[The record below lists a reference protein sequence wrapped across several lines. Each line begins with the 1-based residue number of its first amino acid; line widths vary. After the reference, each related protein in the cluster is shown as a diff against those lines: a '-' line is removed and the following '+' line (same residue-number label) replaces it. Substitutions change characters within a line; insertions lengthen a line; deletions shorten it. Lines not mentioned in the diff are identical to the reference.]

1 MKKSIIAL
9 LLVSLSGCA
18 MPPEKEVR
26 TSRANPV
33 PSTVESAP
41 RTSNFVSITTSKK
54 QLMDERV
61 TINNPKIS
69 VIDALTSPSPLS
81 RANVIARDAG
91 VNLAMKIG
99 VKTQNAKIEDYISQV
114 EGTTDYFIELQET
127 GSDVTLYVSSV
138 MTKSWDLA
146 ALSDMPTVETKSGFS
161 ATGQPSN
168 NSGNAGQMADFTSNE
183 ASGTQLT
190 TTRSDESWQSLIDDA
205 KRIIGLEINENSDS
219 SNSQNEKT
227 LIPELGEG
235 DDPIAMLNEL
245 GNRLDDEMNPYF
257 IEPWVVGNKRIG
269 KITAFGKPSQIHRL
283 DEYLSRL
290 STQSQRQIYMEG
302 AILDVKTT
310 NGHGYGIDWSAV
322 YANDDKTLSLSG
334 SASQALSI
342 VDGGTWS
349 FAASIPFGDVTLN
362 SVINSLR
369 EQGSVSV
376 QSQPRLTIT
385 NGYTAYLGS
394 TQEFSFVSNVE
405 FLPLSTGN
413 SSNAASD
420 TAITTQLSRVN
431 VGIKIAVTP
440 KLLDNGK
447 ILVNIVPF
455 LSTIAGT
462 TPIKSAGEIYE
473 TPNIAL
479 QEMATQV
486 ITESGSPIYL
496 GGLVVN
502 RMLQNAKNLPIKNKA
517 LSKALGSASFEE
529 ENTELVIVVTP
540 REVGA

>member
-69 VIDALTSPSPLS
+69 VIDALTSPSSLS

>member
-1 MKKSIIAL
+1 
-9 LLVSLSGCA
+9 
-18 MPPEKEVR
+18 MPPEKAVS
-26 TSRANPV
+26 TTKAKPI
-33 PSTVESAP
+33 PSTAEITP
-41 RTSNFVSITTSKK
+41 RTSNFVSITTAKK
-54 QLMDERV
+54 QLMDERI
-61 TINNPKIS
+61 TINNPKIA
-69 VIDALTSPSPLS
+69 VIDALTSPKSLS
-81 RANVIARDAG
+81 HGNIIAKDAG

-99 VKTQNAKIEDYISQV
+99 VKTQNAKIEDYISQI

-127 GSDVTLYVSSV
+127 GADVTLYVSSV

-146 ALSDMPTVETKSGFS
+146 TLSDMPTVETKSGFS

-168 NSGNAGQMADFTSNE
+168 NSGNAGEVSDFSSNE

-190 TTRSDESWQSLIDDA
+190 TSRTDASWQSLIDDA
-205 KRIIGLEINENSDS
+205 KKVLGLQVNDSQDAS
-219 SNSQNEKT
+219 SNQNNEKS

-235 DDPIAMLNEL
+235 DDPISMLNEL

-269 KITAFGKPSQIHRL
+269 TITAFGKPSQIHRL
-283 DEYLSRL
+283 DEYLSKL
-290 STQSQRQIYMEG
+290 TSKSQRQVHLEG

-310 NGHGYGIDWSAV
+310 NGQSYGIDWSTV
-322 YANDDKTLSLSG
+322 YANDDKTISLSG

-349 FAASIPFGDVTLN
+349 FAASIPFGNFTLN

-369 EQGSVSV
+369 EQGTVSV
-376 QSQPRLTIT
+376 QSQPRMTIT

-394 TQEFSFVSNVE
+394 TQEFSFVSNVD
-405 FLPLSTGN
+405 FLPLTSGN

-440 KLLDNGK
+440 RILDNGK

-455 LSTIAGT
+455 LSSITGF
-462 TPIKSAGEIYE
+462 TPIKSAGEVYE

-502 RMLQNAKNLPIKNKA
+502 RMLQNSKNLPIKNEA
-517 LSKALGSASFEE
+517 LAKALGSASFEE
-529 ENTELVIVVTP
+529 ENSELVIVVTP

>member
-1 MKKSIIAL
+1 
-9 LLVSLSGCA
+9 

-69 VIDALTSPSPLS
+69 VIDALTSPSSLS

>member
-26 TSRANPV
+26 TARANPV

-69 VIDALTSPSPLS
+69 VIDALTSPSSLS